1 MIFTASSAQ
10 RNCGENTKVDF
21 IILSFNRAEE
31 TVLAIESALS
41 QRGIDAN
48 VIVVDQGSR
57 ADCVQSLYD
66 TYGNHHRVTIKALGR
81 NTGVAGGRN
90 IASRLGTAPFI
101 IALDNDAEFATLNT
115 AADAVK
121 RMNEDPNLAAC
132 GFRVLNYFSGED
144 DWSSWCYPVSQRR
157 LSSSDFSTTQFC
169 GCGHIIRRSF
179 FERVGAYDDALFFIG
194 EEKDLC
200 YRMINAGGRVQ
211 YSGGIAVRHKVH
223 PEQRV
228 AWTGGRYYY
237 SVRNTLY
244 LRYKYRFGAWNI
256 LLSAMGWTAKGA
268 YNGLLGSALRGVKD
282 AILMAAR
289 FERHADKRYCRL
301 SNAAKSHIMAIEGAN
316 AKASFP
322 AKVSRQFVKLGR
334 Y

>member
-1 MIFTASSAQ
+1 MAITASSDQ
-10 RNCGENTKVDF
+10 RDCRKAVEVDF
-21 IILSFNRAEE
+21 IILSLNRAED
-31 TVLAIESALS
+31 TILAIESALL
-41 QRGIDAN
+41 QRGIEAN

-57 ADCVQSLYD
+57 ADCVQSLHD
-66 TYGNHHRVTIKALGR
+66 TFGDHPRVTIKALGR
-81 NTGVAGGRN
+81 NIGVAGGRN

-101 IALDNDAEFATLNT
+101 IALDNDAEFAALDT
-115 AADAVK
+115 AANAVTL
-121 RMNEDPNLAAC
+121 MQADPNLAAC
-132 GFRVLNYFSGED
+132 GFRVLNFFTGED
-144 DWSSWCYPVSQRR
+144 DWTSWCYPASFRR
-157 LSSSDFSTTQFC
+157 LSASTFSTTQFC

-211 YSGGIAVRHKVH
+211 YAGGIAVRHKVH

-244 LRYKYRFGAWNI
+244 LRYKYRFGAVNI

-282 AILMAAR
+282 AVLMAVR
-289 FERHADKRYCRL
+289 FERHADKRHYRL
-301 SNAAKSHIMAIEGAN
+301 SKSAKAHIMGIEGTN
-316 AKASFP
+316 AKVSFP
-322 AKVSRQFVKLGR
+322 TKVSRQFVKLSR